1 MNQQLIVG
9 FGEALVDLLPSG
21 EVVGG
26 APLNFALRA
35 AEIGGLAHCHAALVT
50 RIGADER
57 GERVLARL
65 RDSQLDTAHVQVDSQ
80 SQTGYVEVTLEN
92 GQPSYV
98 IADDVAW
105 DAIRWDDALA
115 ELAHQTATICF
126 GTLAQRHATSRFTL
140 ERFLDVAQSANKIL
154 DINFRKPLPNIDVV
168 EFSLQAAHVLKCN
181 EEELLQLAEWLR
193 LDARDSAWK
202 AAAELQSRFD
212 LKSVFWTRGAEGCC
226 WQEGQ
231 SMITDK
237 VPVLTAEPHADTV
250 GAGDSACAA
259 LAVGM
264 TVGWSPE
271 QIVSVANLCGAYA
284 ASRRG
289 PTAPLDEPTLA
300 AIRSRVSTSNHD

>member
-9 FGEALVDLLPSG
+9 FGEALVDVLPSG

-26 APLNFALRA
+26 APLNFAFRA
-35 AEIGGLAHCHAALVT
+35 AEMGALANCRAALVT
-50 RIGADER
+50 RIGADDR
-57 GERVLARL
+57 GEVIL
-65 RDSQLDTAHVQVDSQ
+65 SQLNGTRLDTAHVQVDSQ
-80 SQTGYVEVTLEN
+80 LQTGYVAVTLAA

-115 ELAHQTATICF
+115 DLAHQTATLCF
-126 GTLAQRHATSRFTL
+126 GTLVQRHATSRLSL

-168 EFSLQAAHVLKCN
+168 EFSLQAADVLKCN

-193 LDARDSAWK
+193 LDTRDSASK
-202 AAAELQSRFD
+202 IAAELQNRFE
-212 LKSVFWTRGAEGCC
+212 LKAIFWTRGAEGCC
-226 WQEGQ
+226 WQDGE
-231 SMITDK
+231 SSITTT
-237 VPVLTAEPHADTV
+237 VPRLVAEPHSDTV
-250 GAGDSACAA
+250 GAGDAAAAA

-271 QIVSVANLCGAYA
+271 QIVSIANLCGAYA
-284 ASRRG
+284 ATRRG
-289 PTAPLDEPTLA
+289 PTVPLDEQTLA
-300 AIRSRVSTSNHD
+300 AIRSIASTSTHD

>member
-35 AEIGGLAHCHAALVT
+35 AEIGRLANCNTSLVT

-57 GERVLARL
+57 GERILARL
-65 RDSQLDTAHVQVDSQ
+65 RDSQLDTAHIQVDSQ
-80 SQTGYVEVTLEN
+80 LQTGYVDVTLEN

-98 IADDVAW
+98 IADEVAW
-105 DAIRWDDALA
+105 DAIRWDEPLA
-115 ELAHQTATICF
+115 ELAHQTTTICF
-126 GTLAQRHATSRFTL
+126 GTLAQRHHASRLSL
-140 ERFLDVAQSANKIL
+140 ERFLEVAQSALKIL
-154 DINFRKPLPNIDVV
+154 DINFRRPLPNIDVV

-193 LDARDSAWK
+193 LENRQSATEI
-202 AAAELQSRFD
+202 AAELQSRFE

-231 SMITDK
+231 STITDK

-250 GAGDSACAA
+250 GAGDAASAA

-264 TVGWSPE
+264 TAGWPPE
-271 QIVSVANLCGAYA
+271 QIVSVANRCGAYA

-289 PTAPLDEPTLA
+289 PTVPLDEQTLA
-300 AIRSRVSTSNHD
+300 AIRSIVSTSQHD